1 MVKHA
6 ETIRCLL
13 PTNCFSLLDH
23 FVGVVFKR
31 LNRNLLTNLLCQL
44 IDCFLYEEKM
54 SANEL
59 TENFQNQEKH
69 LSRSLFQYFRSCYFN
84 KLETVNLQQKF
95 K

>member
-1 MVKHA
+1 
-6 ETIRCLL
+6 
-13 PTNCFSLLDH
+13 
-23 FVGVVFKR
+23 
-31 LNRNLLTNLLCQL
+31 
-44 IDCFLYEEKM
+44 M

-84 KLETVNLQQKF
+84 KLETVNLPQKS